1 MRNQDMDV
9 ARTDTTSGQGRP
21 RACGFLAGL
30 SLVALVGTTALA
42 QPPASQGSG
51 RAAVL
56 LPPRALPESSPIVA
70 RGVMDDALTALD
82 RTPVRRPGTGA
93 PQTATGH
100 GLTGPA
106 WLRDDPGVIPAGGST
121 TAAVARAKPAPGLS
135 PRGVLPASEAADT
148 TSTLN
153 RGLSKLKGFVE
164 AEPPV
169 VPFANTAT
177 AQTPPA
183 ARPETGPRAPLQGT
197 GPNGSPVYAGPPA
210 WRWYGYGS
218 VTPGTNTF
226 APTGEYPRASSNWY
240 TVTQATP
247 GAFPVPVTSPA
258 RPTMGSEPPAY
269 VPTRT
274 QAPPSLVGDG
284 KVSGR
289 APGISPRPRPEP
301 TTAEPATAPL
311 PSKFSLATEPAS
323 HAGVPTMSL
332 PPRVIPPP
340 VAAASATPLP
350 VQTPAPVAVAAI
362 PPLQPI
368 AVMPTE
374 PARSAPAALPV
385 KSAEGLEW
393 QTSPDQP
400 KPVTPGQWQSAPG
413 R

>member
-1 MRNQDMDV
+1 MDV
-9 ARTDTTSGQGRP
+9 ARMDSTSGQGRP

-42 QPPASQGSG
+42 QPPAPPGSG

-56 LPPRALPESSPIVA
+56 LPPRALPESPIVA
-70 RGVMDDALTALD
+70 RGVMDDALTPLD
-82 RTPVRRPGTGA
+82 RTPVHRPGVAA
-93 PQTATGH
+93 PQTVTGH

-121 TAAVARAKPAPGLS
+121 TAAVARAKSAPGVS
-135 PRGVLPASEAADT
+135 PRGVLPASEAADP
-148 TSTLN
+148 TSAVN

-169 VPFANTAT
+169 VPFANAAT
-177 AQTPPA
+177 AQTPTT
-183 ARPETGPRAPLQGT
+183 ARPEAGPRAPLQGT

-218 VTPGTNTF
+218 VTPGTNT
-226 APTGEYPRASSNWY
+226 APAGEYPRASANWY

-247 GAFPVPVTSPA
+247 GAFPVPVMNPA
-258 RPTMGSEPPAY
+258 RPTPGSEPPAY

-301 TTAEPATAPL
+301 ITAEPATAPL
-311 PSKFSLATEPAS
+311 PSKFSLSTDSAS
-323 HAGVPTMSL
+323 HAGVPTISL

-350 VQTPAPVAVAAI
+350 VQSPAAVAAI

-374 PARSAPAALPV
+374 PARTAPAALPV

-393 QTSPDQP
+393 QSSPDQP
-400 KPVTPGQWQSAPG
+400 KPVPPGQWQSAPG